1 MNSAFDENC
10 APMNALA
17 QRHRRVPDWWCANE
31 TRRSTMPFVI
41 CHLFFKEEEEKEKDG
56 RREIDLLSQSSR
68 VKVMTEA
75 PAHTHTGAHNCFDLM
90 RTHF

>member
-17 QRHRRVPDWWCANE
+17 QRRRVLDWCANE

-41 CHLFFKEEEEKEKDG
+41 CHLFFKEEEKEEEEKRPEGD
-56 RREIDLLSQSSR
+56 RFAVAVI
-68 VKVMTEA
+68 A
-75 PAHTHTGAHNCFDLM
+75 C
-90 RTHF
+90 

>member
-17 QRHRRVPDWWCANE
+17 QRHRVLDWCANE

-41 CHLFFKEEEEKEKDG
+41 CHLFFKEEKEEEEKRPEGD
-56 RREIDLLSQSSR
+56 RFAVAVI
-68 VKVMTEA
+68 A
-75 PAHTHTGAHNCFDLM
+75 C
-90 RTHF
+90 